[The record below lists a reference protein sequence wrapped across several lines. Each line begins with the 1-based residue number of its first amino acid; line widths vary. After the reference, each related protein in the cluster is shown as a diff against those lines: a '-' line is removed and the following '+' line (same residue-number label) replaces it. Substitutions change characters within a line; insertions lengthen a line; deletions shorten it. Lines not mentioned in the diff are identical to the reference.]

1 MSRPAALAA
10 DFLIIGGGIAGASLA
25 YWLAPHGRTVLLER
39 EDQPGYHATGRSA
52 ALFLASYGTPQVRAL
67 TQASFAFLQQPPVGF
82 ADHPLLMPR
91 GALMVAQPGEDA
103 LLDEQWAVLRAV
115 SPLGQWLD
123 AAAACAALPVLRP
136 QRVLGALFEP
146 DACDIDV
153 HALLQGFLRGLR
165 QHGGEVVCGAEA
177 QRIERVGGLW
187 QVHAGT
193 QVFRAPVL
201 VNAAGAWC
209 DQVAGLAGLPG
220 IGLVPK
226 RRSAFL
232 FEAPAT
238 PGWQHWP
245 MTIGLDHGWYI
256 KPDAGM
262 LLGSPANEDPM
273 PPQDVQPEALDI
285 ATGVHRIEQMT
296 TLVIRRPQRPW
307 AGLRSFV
314 PDGDLVGGF
323 DPLAPGFFWL
333 AAQGGYGIQT
343 SSAMGEACAAL
354 VRGLPLPQR
363 IADFGLTPAMLG
375 PQRLLRSQAA

>member
-1 MSRPAALAA
+1 MGQSDGGC
-10 DFLIIGGGIAGASLA
+10 DFLIIGGGIAGASLG

-67 TQASFAFLQQPPVGF
+67 TRASQAFLQQPPAGF
-82 ADHPLLMPR
+82 GGHPLLSPR
-91 GALMVAQPGEDA
+91 GALMVAQPGEEA
-103 LLDEQWAVLRAV
+103 LLAEQWAVLRSV
-115 SPLGQWLD
+115 SPIGQWLD
-123 AAAACAALPVLRP
+123 AAAACAVLPVLRP
-136 QRVLGALFEP
+136 QSVLGALLEP
-146 DACDIDV
+146 DAFDIDV

-165 QHGGEVVCGAEA
+165 QRGGQLVCSAEV
-177 QRIERVGGLW
+177 RHIERVDGQW
-187 QVHAGT
+187 QVHAGQMT
-193 QVFRAPVL
+193 YRAPVL

-209 DQVAGLAGLPG
+209 DQVAALAGVPG
-220 IGLVPK
+220 IGLMPR

-238 PGWQHWP
+238 TGWPQWP
-245 MTIGLDHGWYI
+245 MAIGLDHGWYI
-256 KPDAGM
+256 KPDAGL

-296 TLVIRRPQRPW
+296 TLVIRRPLRPW

-343 SSAMGEACAAL
+343 SAAMGEACAAL

-375 PQRLLRSQAA
+375 PQRLLRRHAA